1 MLCNYN
7 INKQLLQIIEPT
19 TISIPEVIVQVEV
32 TAREVNSKISNLESF
47 MQNNSFI
54 EKNENITLDIQL
66 IDNSGQNL
74 SNIGYKVR
82 LICFFLVFK

>member
-1 MLCNYN
+1 
-7 INKQLLQIIEPT
+7 
-19 TISIPEVIVQVEV
+19 
-32 TAREVNSKISNLESF
+32 

-74 SNIGYKVR
+74 SNVGYKVR
-82 LICFFLVFK
+82 LTCLFSM

>member
-32 TAREVNSKISNLESF
+32 TAREVNAKISNLESF

-66 IDNSGQNL
+66 IDNSGENL
-74 SNIGYKVR
+74 SNIGYKVS
-82 LICFFLVFK
+82 FKPLFCL

>member
-32 TAREVNSKISNLESF
+32 TAREVNAKISNLESF

-82 LICFFLVFK
+82 LICFFF

>member
-74 SNIGYKVR
+74 SNVGYKVR
-82 LICFFLVFK
+82 LTCLFSM

>member
-1 MLCNYN
+1 MLYNYN

-19 TISIPEVIVQVEV
+19 TISIPEVIVQIEV
-32 TAREVNSKISNLESF
+32 TTREVNAKISNLESF
-47 MQNNSFI
+47 KQNNSFI

-74 SNIGYKVR
+74 SNVGYKVR
-82 LICFFLVFK
+82 LTCLFSL

>member
-1 MLCNYN
+1 MLYNYN

-19 TISIPEVIVQVEV
+19 TISIPEVIVQIEV
-32 TAREVNSKISNLESF
+32 TTREVNAKISNLESF
-47 MQNNSFI
+47 KQNNSFI

-74 SNIGYKVR
+74 SNVGYKVR
-82 LICFFLVFK
+82 LTCLFSM